1 MINSNTTLFGQANS
15 CTQSANDVAS
25 KNYIQGQQP
34 QLGQLSNANVIS
46 SLKSDVA

>member
-1 MINSNTTLFGQANS
+1 MINSNTTLFGQGNS

-46 SLKSDVA
+46 SLKNEVA